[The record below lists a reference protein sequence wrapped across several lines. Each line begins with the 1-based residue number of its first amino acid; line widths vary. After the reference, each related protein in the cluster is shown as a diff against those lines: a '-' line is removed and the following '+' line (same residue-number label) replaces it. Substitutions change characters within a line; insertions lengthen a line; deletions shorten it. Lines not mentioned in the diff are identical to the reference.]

1 MIKVLALLLIIVSV
15 HSYAAEQSQDR
26 WLAQDKS
33 LHISLSSALV
43 STFYHLHQYKYG
55 SSKIS
60 SEVFAAQVTIF
71 IGIAKEIGDPKFSYK
86 DLIADLLGITVG
98 LLLIR

>member
-1 MIKVLALLLIIVSV
+1 MVKALFLLIILASLQPLG
-15 HSYAAEQSQDR
+15 AEQFQDE

-43 STFYHLHQYKYG
+43 STLYHLHQYRYG
-55 SSKIS
+55 NSKVS
-60 SEVFAAQVTIF
+60 SEVFAVQITIF
-71 IGIAKEIGDPKFSYK
+71 IDIAKEIKDPKFSYK